1 MSNQKRRRGKVI
13 YTFALCVWGLLLS
26 AAAVYALGKVWE
38 YAEEYELSRPAH
50 TMDEYVAQLSENFWG
65 EGIEETIQ
73 AMPHEVQSDEDV
85 AIHVREML
93 ADGVSYVRKGGSGA
107 VINYS
112 LRCNGNEFGTVTLME
127 DLDYVGKIDT
137 SKRPWNLL
145 PWRIRPWKVTR
156 ESFDFDGLYSPVE
169 VVVPE
174 EYTVLLN
181 GVKLGKQYIVEEGIH
196 YDVLEKYYDLFDDLP
211 TKVRYRFENAIGRI
225 EPEILDEDGEP
236 FVIVPT
242 RDDSQFIKSVTE
254 EKMERLAE
262 FTAGFVVNY
271 LKYTS
276 GVVDP
281 QYGYQK
287 LSFYLVINADL
298 DKRMKD
304 AMDGLS
310 WAHTASITVD
320 SSQLNGALYLGES
333 GRDQYYML
341 DITAKATTYTVGK
354 GEVENTSNMRVLVRE
369 RNDDIRAIS
378 LELY

>member
-1 MSNQKRRRGKVI
+1 MASEKRRRGKVI
-13 YTFALCVWGLLLS
+13 YAFALCMWGLLLL
-26 AAAVYALGKVWE
+26 AAAVYALGRVWE
-38 YAEEYELSRPAH
+38 YAEEYELSRPSH
-50 TMDEYVAQLSENFWG
+50 TMDQYIADLSENLWA

-93 ADGVSYVRKGGSGA
+93 SDGVSYVRRGGSGA

-137 SKRPWNLL
+137 SARPWNLL
-145 PWRIRPWKVTR
+145 PWRIRPWKVMR

-169 VVVPE
+169 VVAPE

-196 YDVLEKYYDLFDDLP
+196 YDVLEKYYDLFDALP

-225 EPEILDEDGEP
+225 EPEILNEDGEP
-236 FVIVPT
+236 FVIDPT
-242 RDDSQFIKSVTE
+242 RDDSQFIRPVTE
-254 EKMERLAE
+254 EKMERLSE
-262 FTAGFVVNY
+262 FTAGFVVHY

-276 GVVDP
+276 GVIDP
-281 QYGYQK
+281 QYGYQR

-298 DKRMKD
+298 DRRMKD

-310 WAHTASITVD
+310 WAHTSSITVD
-320 SSQLNGALYLGES
+320 STQLNGALDLGES
-333 GRDQYYML
+333 SGDHYYML
-341 DITAKATTYTVGK
+341 DITAKATTYATGK
-354 GEVENTSNMRVLVRE
+354 GEVETVSNMRVLVRE
-369 RNDDIRAIS
+369 RNDDIRAVT